1 LKSKNRKSKNLS
13 EDLSLTKNDVEP
25 VHVDLSFS
33 EKQLRQYKRTKHVHG
48 LHPYLGKFIPQLAEY
63 FLAWYFQK
71 GDLVVDPFV
80 GSGTTLV
87 EANIRDINSIGVDI
101 SEFNCLL
108 SKVKTQEFD
117 MALLSKELTDS
128 ISRLIEF
135 TKQKPS
141 EYIPPT
147 QIYEPIPESFSK
159 WFSRKSIAEL
169 LYFREIID
177 DYTYSDALRILLSR
191 CARSAR
197 QIFHFELD
205 HPKGAVKEPYYCF
218 KHRRICTPC
227 MQALPFFKRYA
238 KDMTKRIGQFQ
249 KLRGDASVDI
259 AHEDSRTYDFPD
271 NISGVFTSPP
281 YLGLIDYHEQ
291 HSYAFDL
298 LGLTDKSEK
307 EIGSKS
313 MGRNDTSKNL
323 YIQGITDVLLNLREK
338 LAENA
343 HVFIVVND
351 THDLYKDIAKQAEMK
366 IIQRITRKVD
376 RRTGLRGKAYS
387 EEILHL
393 RS

>member
-1 LKSKNRKSKNLS
+1 LNSKNRERQNLS
-13 EDLSLTKNDVEP
+13 EGLSLNEKDAEP
-25 VHVDLSFS
+25 VQVDLSFS

-63 FLAWYFQK
+63 FLAKYFQK
-71 GDLVVDPFV
+71 DNLVVDPFV

-87 EANIRDINSIGVDI
+87 EANIRNINSIGVDI

-108 SKVKTQEFD
+108 SKVKTQEYD

-128 ISRLIEF
+128 VSRLF
-135 TKQKPS
+135 AFAKQKPS
-141 EYIPPT
+141 EYSPPSE
-147 QIYEPIPESFSK
+147 IYESIPESFSK
-159 WFSRKSIAEL
+159 WFSKKSIDEL
-169 LYFREIID
+169 LYFREIVD

-205 HPKGAVKEPYYCF
+205 HPKGPVKEPYYCY
-218 KHRRICTPC
+218 KHRKICTPC
-227 MQALPFFKRYA
+227 MDALPFFKRYV

-249 KLRGDASVDI
+249 KLRGDASVGI
-259 AHEDSRTYDFPD
+259 VHADSRTYDFPD

-313 MGRNDTSKNL
+313 LGLNDTSKSL
-323 YIQGITDVLLNLREK
+323 YIQGITDVLLNLSEK

-343 HVFIVVND
+343 DVFIVVND
-351 THDLYKDIAKQAEMK
+351 TQDLYKDIAKQAEMK